1 MVTTRG
7 WRILAATGAAAVVA
21 FVVLPTPW
29 ATFWYH
35 AASVGLLAVLAVA
48 LGRARRSLD
57 AGWWLLAV
65 ALVSLTARGFV
76 SHLPPTPAVLGIH
89 AGLIAVGFLSALAA
103 SGRFIAVRTNLRDI
117 DGIIDGLILGCALAI
132 VLWELVT
139 RAGRGPGGLGA
150 DPAMPAFLV
159 AQALVVSLAV
169 RMMFWGTW
177 RLVSGWLVFA
187 ATLCC
192 FAANVG
198 FVLSAG
204 SHRGIPHSWVGAVWL
219 TGAVLV
225 VLAATHVSR
234 PALTEVALPGL
245 SRVPYARLAILGC
258 ALLAARFVVF
268 EHARVDLN
276 GLVPAVGS
284 LVLTVLVVSRLFR
297 LVVEREK
304 ARGELSL
311 RAEQQAAVVRLGYR
325 ALAGSELARLFDEA
339 AVAVAEVLRVDHCGV
354 FEPVSA
360 ETLTLRAAV
369 GWDVTESHRPIVT
382 TAEPFFGVPTAA
394 CAPGYLENDMGGGG
408 RHSELLRDSRVVA
421 GVSVPVGTASAR
433 YGVLAVAT
441 TWPRRFSADDVTFLR
456 AVSNVLTGAI
466 ERDRIEDEIRHA
478 ALHDVLTGL
487 PNRVLLLDRMESALS
502 RAHRMGTQVAVMAV
516 DLDGF
521 QTVNDTFGRKAGD
534 QLLVAVAHRLQK
546 ALRSEDTL
554 ARLAADEFVVVCE
567 RIDDLATLA
576 MIAQRI
582 VATLA
587 QPFVLDVGTAQISGS
602 VGIAVGAGRG
612 EDVHQLI
619 RDADTAMYR
628 AKTQG
633 AARYELAR
641 GDWLDAQ
648 KSA

>member
-21 FVVLPTPW
+21 FLVLPASWATPW
-29 ATFWYH
+29 YHVAT
-35 AASVGLLAVLAVA
+35 AGLLAVLAVA
-48 LGRARRSLD
+48 LVRARSSVD
-57 AGWWLLAV
+57 PGWWLLAAALV
-65 ALVSLTARGFV
+65 ALTLRGLVSE
-76 SHLPPTPAVLGIH
+76 LPATPAVQGVHVGLVAAGYLCALG
-89 AGLIAVGFLSALAA
+89 A
-103 SGRFIAVRTNLRDI
+103 SGRFIAVRTNLRDV
-117 DGIIDGLILGCALAI
+117 DGIIDGLILGCAMAV
-132 VLWELVT
+132 VLWELVAT
-139 RAGRGPGGLGA
+139 SVVTGLGA
-150 DPAMPAFLV
+150 HPAMALFLV
-159 AQALVVSLAV
+159 AQSLVVSLAV

-177 RLVSGWLVFA
+177 RLASGWLVFA
-187 ATLCC
+187 AAATC
-192 FAANVG
+192 FAANLG
-198 FVLSAG
+198 FVLAASG
-204 SHRGIPHSWVGAVWL
+204 NHGIPHSWVGASWL
-219 TGAVLV
+219 TAVVLV
-225 VLAATHVSR
+225 VLAATHRSR
-234 PALTEVALPGL
+234 SALTEVTLPGL
-245 SRVPYARLAILGC
+245 SRVPYARLAILGF
-258 ALLAARFVVF
+258 AVIAARVSLVQ
-268 EHARVDLN
+268 HVPVDID

-284 LVLTVLVVSRLFR
+284 VVLTALVVARLFR
-297 LVVEREK
+297 LVVERER
-304 ARGELSL
+304 ARGELAQ
-311 RAEQQAAVVRLGYR
+311 RAEQHAALVRLGHR

-339 AVAVAEVLRVDHCGV
+339 AVAVAQSLRVDHTGI
-354 FEPVSA
+354 FEPVGA

-369 GWDVTESHRPIVT
+369 GWEVTDSHRPIVSV
-382 TAEPFFGVPTAA
+382 AEPFFGVPMAA

-408 RHSELLRDSRVVA
+408 RHSELLRHSRVVA
-421 GVSVPVGTASAR
+421 GVSVPIGTPSAR

-441 TWPRRFSADDVTFLR
+441 TRPRRFSADDLTFLR

-478 ALHDVLTGL
+478 ALHDSLTGL
-487 PNRVLLLDRMESALS
+487 PNRVLLLDRMENALS

-534 QLLVAVAHRLQK
+534 QLLVAVARRLQK

-567 RIDDLATLA
+567 RIEDLATIA

-582 VATLA
+582 VDTLR
-587 QPFVLDVGTAQISGS
+587 QPFVLDVGTTQISGS

-612 EDVHQLI
+612 EDMHQLI

-628 AKTQG
+628 AKTNG

-641 GDWLDAQ
+641 GDWVDAQ